1 MGIKENNLDK
11 KENRIGTLNA
21 FIQHLFHIDN
31 AFRMAVYAKEIEVKT
46 PLKSFVIPNG
56 DSGQE
61 RYKEVLEVLRK
72 KMKGGS
78 KT

>member
-1 MGIKENNLDK
+1 MKKE

-21 FIQHLFHIDN
+21 FIQKLFWTDH
-31 AFRMAVYAKEIEVKT
+31 AFRMNILGNGIEIRT
-46 PLKSFVIPNG
+46 PFKSFVIPNG
-56 DSGQE
+56 DSGKE
-61 RYKEVLEVLRK
+61 KYSEVLEVLGK

>member
-1 MGIKENNLDK
+1 MKKE
-11 KENRIGTLNA
+11 KENRIGTLHGLIQQLHRKDKA
-21 FIQHLFHIDN
+21 FQMF
-31 AFRMAVYAKEIEVKT
+31 VYPKEIEVHT
-46 PLKSFVIPNG
+46 PLKVFTIPFG

-61 RYKEVLEVLRK
+61 RYSEVLEVLGK